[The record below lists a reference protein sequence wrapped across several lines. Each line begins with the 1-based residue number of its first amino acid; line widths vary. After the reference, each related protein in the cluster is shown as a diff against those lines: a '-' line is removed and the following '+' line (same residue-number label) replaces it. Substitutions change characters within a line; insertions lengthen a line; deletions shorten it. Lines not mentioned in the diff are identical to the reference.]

1 MEYSYRLYYVIS
13 VIAKALFSFFMPGG
27 LLFLIAVAFVHID
40 VLAESLPAIV
50 HVYSYVVLGTGILL
64 GWRFNRSRLIFPI
77 LVLALTDS
85 SLFHMASGS
94 EASMGLGRIVYNAVA
109 ILLPLNLAVFS
120 LIKERGIVTIRGL
133 WRMSLILL
141 QASIVIHICRYHYFD
156 ICTYLEYSII
166 DTHLLSHT
174 SMSQLALLAFGAA
187 FIIIGVRSIMYRDA
201 IESGFFWA
209 LISAFFAL
217 SSGWV
222 EYYSTMYFATAS
234 LILVV
239 SVIETSHSMAFKDK
253 LTGLPARRA
262 LDEAL
267 LKLEVEERYTV
278 SMLDIDY
285 FKKFNDRYG
294 HDVGDQVLHMVAS
307 KLSKVS
313 GGGKAFRYG
322 GEEFT
327 IIFSGKSANEVIPRL
342 EQLRKEIELS
352 NFLIRSRP
360 RAKSKNSKTIK
371 RPQKKISIS
380 ISIGVAER
388 NARHTSSHQVLKAA
402 DRALYR
408 AKKAGRNRVSA

>member
-1 MEYSYRLYYVIS
+1 M
-13 VIAKALFSFFMPGG
+13 IAKALFSFFMPGG
-27 LLFLIAVAFVHID
+27 LLFLIAVVFVHMDI
-40 VLAESLPAIV
+40 LAESLPAIV

-77 LVLALTDS
+77 IVLALADS
-85 SLFHMASGS
+85 SLFHLASS
-94 EASMGLGRIVYNAVA
+94 SKASMGLGRIVYNAVA

-141 QASIVIHICRYHYFD
+141 QASIVVHICRYHYFD

-166 DTHLLSHT
+166 DTHLFSRIF
-174 SMSQLALLAFGAA
+174 MSQPALFTFGAA
-187 FIIIGVRSIMYRDA
+187 FVIMVTRFIMHRDA

-209 LISAFFAL
+209 LMLAFFAL

-222 EYYSTMYFATAS
+222 EYHSTMYFATAS
-234 LILVV
+234 LILIV
-239 SVIETSHSMAFKDK
+239 SVIETSYSMAFQDK
-253 LTGLPARRA
+253 LTGLPMRRA

-267 LKLEVEERYTV
+267 LKLEDCYTV

-285 FKKFNDRYG
+285 FKKLNDRYG

-313 GGGKAFRYG
+313 GGGKTFRYG

-327 IIFSGKSANEVIPRL
+327 MIFPGKFMDEVIPHL
-342 EQLRKEIELS
+342 EQLRKEIKLS
-352 NFLIRSRP
+352 NFVVRSHSRP
-360 RAKSKNSKTIK
+360 RAGSQNSKTMKDSRK
-371 RPQKKISIS
+371 RISIT

-388 NARHTSSHQVLKAA
+388 NARHTSPQQVVKAA
-402 DRALYR
+402 DKALYR
-408 AKKAGRNRVSA
+408 AKKAGRNRVST

>member
-1 MEYSYRLYYVIS
+1 
-13 VIAKALFSFFMPGG
+13 MPGG
-27 LLFLIAVAFVHID
+27 LLFLIAMVFVHLD
-40 VLAESLPAIV
+40 MLAESLPAV
-50 HVYSYVVLGTGILL
+50 VNVYSYVVLGTGILI

-77 LVLALTDS
+77 LFLALADS
-85 SLFHMASGS
+85 SLFHFVSGS
-94 EASMGLGRIVYNAVA
+94 EVSMGLGRIIYNAA
-109 ILLPLNLAVFS
+109 SILLPLNLAVFS

-141 QASIVIHICRYHYFD
+141 QASVVVHICRYHYFD
-156 ICTYLEYSII
+156 ICAYLEYSII
-166 DTHLLSHT
+166 DTHLFSRT
-174 SMSQLALLAFGAA
+174 SMSQPALFTFGAA
-187 FIIIGVRSIMYRDA
+187 FIIIVIRFIMHRDA

-209 LISAFFAL
+209 LISTFFAL
-217 SSGWV
+217 SNGWV
-222 EYYSTMYFATAS
+222 EYHSTMYLTTAS

-253 LTGLPARRA
+253 LTGLPARQA

-267 LKLEVEERYTV
+267 LKLEIEEGYTV

-313 GGGKAFRYG
+313 GGGQAFRYG

-327 IIFSGKSANEVIPRL
+327 IIFPGKFVDEVIPHL
-342 EQLRKEIELS
+342 EQLRKELQLS
-352 NFLIRSRP
+352 NFLIRSRSRS
-360 RAKSKNSKTIK
+360 RAKSQSSKAMKNSRKGV
-371 RPQKKISIS
+371 SIT
-380 ISIGVAER
+380 ISIGVAEQ
-388 NARHTSSHQVLKAA
+388 NGRHKSPQQVVKAA
-402 DRALYR
+402 DKALYR

>member
-1 MEYSYRLYYVIS
+1 M
-13 VIAKALFSFFMPGG
+13 IAKAIFSFFMPGG
-27 LLFLIAVAFVHID
+27 LLFLIAMAFVHMD
-40 VLAESLPAIV
+40 MLAESLPAVV
-50 HVYSYVVLGTGILL
+50 HIYSYVVLGAGILI

-77 LVLALTDS
+77 LVLALADS
-85 SLFHMASGS
+85 SLFHFASGS
-94 EASMGLGRIVYNAVA
+94 EASMGLGRIVYNAVS

-141 QASIVIHICRYHYFD
+141 QASIVVHICRYHYFD
-156 ICTYLEYSII
+156 ICAYLEYSII
-166 DTHLLSHT
+166 DTHFFSRT
-174 SMSQLALLAFGAA
+174 SMSQPALLAFGAA
-187 FIIIGVRSIMYRDA
+187 FILIGVRFIIHRDA
-201 IESGFFWA
+201 TESGFFWA

-217 SSGWV
+217 TNGWA
-222 EYYSTMYFATAS
+222 EYHSTMYFATAS

-253 LTGLPARRA
+253 LTGLPARQA
-262 LDEAL
+262 LDETL
-267 LKLEVEERYTV
+267 LKLEIEEGYTV

-327 IIFSGKSANEVIPRL
+327 IIFPGKFMNEVIPHL
-342 EQLRKEIELS
+342 EQLRKEIEVA
-352 NFLIRSRP
+352 NFIIRSRP
-360 RAKSKNSKTIK
+360 RAKSQSSKAMKNSRK
-371 RPQKKISIS
+371 RVSVT
-380 ISIGVAER
+380 ISIGAAEQ
-388 NARHTSSHQVLKAA
+388 NGRHRSPHQVVKAA
-402 DRALYR
+402 DKALYR